1 MEDSIKKLVIFKYT
15 QRRRAFLVFILC
27 AQYSLVALDS
37 ALPKDDAVLGSRI
50 SFFLF
55 SLLITF
61 FFKKKAVAIIWKNYI
76 IILNIVT
83 ALRLVSARSM
93 FPQFFLLT

>member
-15 QRRRAFLVFILC
+15 QRWRAFLVFILC

-50 SFFLF
+50 SLFLF

-61 FFKKKAVAIIWKNYI
+61 FFKKKSSGNNMEELYNYSQHSYCI
-76 IILNIVT
+76 
-83 ALRLVSARSM
+83 A
-93 FPQFFLLT
+93 FGKC